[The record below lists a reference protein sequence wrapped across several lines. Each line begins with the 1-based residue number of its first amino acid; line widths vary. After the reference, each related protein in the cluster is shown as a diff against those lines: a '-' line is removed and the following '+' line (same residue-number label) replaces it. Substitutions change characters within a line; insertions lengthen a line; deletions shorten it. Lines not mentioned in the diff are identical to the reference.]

1 MQLKRPLCVAV
12 LLLCTGLFLVQ
23 LTGQKMAEALPKEK
37 EQISLGGR
45 LMQKEE
51 KNGHL
56 LLYLQQVQILSG
68 AVAADAS
75 NTNNKNSN
83 SKMGA
88 VCYLQEGNLAQM
100 PSLGSRLIVCGKV
113 RYFAHAENEGQFD
126 ARAYYASLG
135 YDIQLTNAEILKVS
149 READRLAEGLFR
161 LREDAK
167 AFFKAYMQEENAGIL
182 SAMVLGEKSALDGDI
197 RMLFQ
202 RNGIAHI
209 LAISGVKTLKLDIPL
224 VPETRINWAFVP
236 LHIAIIYILKLCLD
250 EEIIP
255 RCRFPCSRGYHKKY
269 INWQKKQ

>member
-1 MQLKRPLCVAV
+1 
-12 LLLCTGLFLVQ
+12 
-23 LTGQKMAEALPKEK
+23 
-37 EQISLGGR
+37 
-45 LMQKEE
+45 
-51 KNGHL
+51 
-56 LLYLQQVQILSG
+56 
-68 AVAADAS
+68 
-75 NTNNKNSN
+75 
-83 SKMGA
+83 MGA

-135 YDIQLTNAEILKVS
+135 YDIQLTNAEILKVF

-167 AFFKAYMQEENAGIL
+167 AFFKANMREENAGIL

-209 LAISGVKTLKLDIPL
+209 LAISG
-224 VPETRINWAFVP
+224 
-236 LHIAIIYILKLCLD
+236 LHISLLGMGFYRLLRKCFLPIWVCCGAGVGMLLLYGKWSVWAALCSV
-250 EEIIP
+250 P
-255 RCRFPCSRGYHKKY
+255 AGCV
-269 INWQKKQ
+269 

>member
-83 SKMGA
+83 RKMGA
-88 VCYLQEGNLAQM
+88 VCYLQEGSLVQA
-100 PSLGSRLIVCGKV
+100 PSLGSRVVVCGRV
-113 RYFAHAENEGQFD
+113 MYFAHAENEGQFD

-135 YDIQLTNAEILKVS
+135 YDFQLTNAELLKFS

-167 AFFKAYMQEENAGIL
+167 AFFKAYMREENAGIL

-255 RCRFPCSRGYHKKY
+255 RCRFPCSRGYLTKY

>member
-1 MQLKRPLCVAV
+1 MQLKRPLCLIV
-12 LLLCTGLFLVQ
+12 LLLCSILFLVQ
-23 LTGQKMAEALPKEK
+23 LTGQKTGGKLPPEE
-37 EQISLGGR
+37 EQLSLSGR

-68 AVAADAS
+68 AFAPDDS
-75 NTNNKNSN
+75 NTNNKI
-83 SKMGA
+83 KEQKAG
-88 VCYLQEGNLAQM
+88 VICYLQEGSLTQM
-100 PSLGSRLIVCGKV
+100 PPLGSRLIVCGKV
-113 RYFAHAENEGQFD
+113 MYFAHAENEGQFD
-126 ARAYYASLG
+126 ARTYYASLG
-135 YDIQLTNAEILKVS
+135 YAFRLTNAELLKAS
-149 READRLAEGLFR
+149 GKEDRLAEGLFR
-161 LREDAK
+161 IREDAK
-167 AFFKAYMQEENAGIL
+167 AFYSMHMAEVNAGIV
-182 SAMVLGEKSALDGDI
+182 SAMVLGDKSILDGEI
-197 RMLFQ
+197 RSRFQ

-255 RCRFPCSRGYHKKY
+255 RCRFPCSRGYLTKC

>member
-12 LLLCTGLFLVQ
+12 LLVCAGLFLVQ
-23 LTGQKMAEALPKEK
+23 LTGQKMAKALPPEK

-68 AVAADAS
+68 AFATDDS
-75 NTNNKNSN
+75 NTNNKIR
-83 SKMGA
+83 KQKTGV
-88 VCYLQEGNLAQM
+88 VCYLQEGSLAQM
-100 PSLGSRLIVCGKV
+100 PPLGSRLIVCGKV

-126 ARAYYASLG
+126 ASAYYASLG
-135 YDIQLTNAEILKVS
+135 YDFQLTNARILENLG
-149 READRLAEGLFR
+149 EADRLAEGLFF

-182 SAMVLGEKSALDGDI
+182 SAMVLGEKSALDSDV
-197 RMLFQ
+197 RLLFQ

-209 LAISGVKTLKLDIPL
+209 LAISGVKTLKFDIPL

-255 RCRFPCSRGYHKKY
+255 RCRFPCSRGYFTKC
-269 INWQKKQ
+269 IN

>member
-88 VCYLQEGNLAQM
+88 VCYLQEGSLVQA
-100 PSLGSRLIVCGKV
+100 PPLGSRVVVCGRV
-113 RYFAHAENEGQFD
+113 MYFAHAENEGQFD

-135 YDIQLTNAEILKVS
+135 YDFQLTNAELLKVS

-167 AFFKAYMQEENAGIL
+167 AFLRHICGKKMRGSYQPWCWERKVRWIVISVCCFSGMESHIFWQ
-182 SAMVLGEKSALDGDI
+182 SPVLRL
-197 RMLFQ
+197 
-202 RNGIAHI
+202 
-209 LAISGVKTLKLDIPL
+209 
-224 VPETRINWAFVP
+224 
-236 LHIAIIYILKLCLD
+236 
-250 EEIIP
+250 
-255 RCRFPCSRGYHKKY
+255 
-269 INWQKKQ
+269 

>member
-68 AVAADAS
+68 AVAADDS

-126 ARAYYASLG
+126 ARAYYS
-135 YDIQLTNAEILKVS
+135 IL
-149 READRLAEGLFR
+149 
-161 LREDAK
+161 
-167 AFFKAYMQEENAGIL
+167 
-182 SAMVLGEKSALDGDI
+182 
-197 RMLFQ
+197 
-202 RNGIAHI
+202 
-209 LAISGVKTLKLDIPL
+209 
-224 VPETRINWAFVP
+224 
-236 LHIAIIYILKLCLD
+236 LHIPEWPPNPFHQYSQQSKTCH
-250 EEIIP
+250 P
-255 RCRFPCSRGYHKKY
+255 RPSERISRQW
-269 INWQKKQ
+269 I